1 MPDLEQNP
9 SELLTDSIS
18 LWSTVPSSGRL
29 LCQRAELNME
39 MKNFGLAV
47 QDASSL
53 CRMKPFW
60 TKVRDILQ
68 DSFIQPLFSLV
79 FNTETPVMF

>member
-1 MPDLEQNP
+1 
-9 SELLTDSIS
+9 
-18 LWSTVPSSGRL
+18 
-29 LCQRAELNME
+29 ME

-60 TKVRDILQ
+60 TKVRDLLFHSTFILAA
-68 DSFIQPLFSLV
+68 I
-79 FNTETPVMF
+79 